1 MLSDRKIEMKETE
14 TVLISG
20 MGPAGLLAACEAILS
35 NHQVT
40 IVTNR
45 PENEQIRSR
54 RILTQEE
61 NLPYL
66 RSLLAQMMQAHH
78 TLTAED
84 EAFINDI
91 DYGLTINIKKMEKF
105 LLRRI
110 QQYCADGYPV
120 RIIADSEIKSF
131 DFNIEKAGIGAAH
144 SSAIDEY
151 VKFTILI
158 CADGTKRH
166 AVTLCNEHLSKE
178 DKIHFY
184 AVEHPSQREHVSA
197 YLEIRSKNEGPI
209 KPVRQASFNKHANT
223 KTTLALAFNT
233 KHSLFAIKCHVSAEL
248 PRALSAES
256 CEDKK
261 VEDTLTYLNAV
272 VDDIFDEKT
281 DIRVTRSKSS
291 PDKDKTKFSFFNI
304 ELRYAE
310 DAFVEINGVKI
321 VLIGDTQA
329 TPNYQ
334 IGNGLND
341 AMVEAMQLGKCM
353 RGECSY
359 NKYRKLC
366 KRLNDQA
373 ATETAVFATRPMAEH
388 NLKIKELLILRNI
401 RKQTIEQLREYFYQ
415 TFPDLPRYEI
425 SMFAMLHY
433 RDAAD
438 HTFLNIAALNEV
450 IEPLL
455 LFKSLN
461 YASGLKATYRHVMAC
476 QVAAPQQSPTS
487 LRQ

>member
-1 MLSDRKIEMKETE
+1 MLSNRMSEMKVTE

-35 NHQVT
+35 NKRIT
-40 IVTNR
+40 IITNR

-54 RILTQEE
+54 RVLTEEE

-66 RSLLAQMMQAHH
+66 RSLVARMMQAHH
-78 TLTAED
+78 TLTPAD
-84 EAFINDI
+84 EAFLNEI
-91 DYGLTINIKKMEKF
+91 DYGLTINIKKLEKF

-110 QQYCADGYPV
+110 QQYRADGYPL
-120 RIIADSEIKSF
+120 RIVDNSEIKSF
-131 DFNIEKAGIGAAH
+131 DFSAGTAGIGAAH

-151 VKFTILI
+151 VQFTMLI

-166 AVTLCNEHLSKE
+166 AVTLCNEHLNKD

-197 YLEIRSKNEGPI
+197 YLEIRRKNECPI
-209 KPVRQASFNKHANT
+209 APVRQASFNKHANT
-223 KTTLALAFNT
+223 KTTLAVAFNT
-233 KHSLFAIKCHVSAEL
+233 RHSLFAIKCNVSAEL

-256 CEDKK
+256 CEVKK
-261 VEDTLTYLNAV
+261 VQDTLTYLNAV
-272 VDDIFDEKT
+272 VDEIFDEKT

-291 PDKDKTKFSFFNI
+291 PEKDKTKLSFFNI

-310 DAFVEINGVKI
+310 DAVFEINGVCI
-321 VLIGDTQA
+321 ILIGDTQA

-341 AMVEAMQLGKCM
+341 AIVEAMQLGKCM

-359 NKYRKLC
+359 HKYRQLC
-366 KRLNDQA
+366 KKLNDQA

-388 NLKIKELLILRNI
+388 NLKIKELLILRNQ
-401 RKQTIEQLREYFYQ
+401 RKISIEQLREYFYQ

-433 RDAAD
+433 RDAANL
-438 HTFLNIAALNEV
+438 TFLNIAALHATL
-450 IEPLL
+450 EPLL
-455 LFKSLN
+455 IFKSLD
-461 YASGLKATYRHVMAC
+461 YASGFSKTYLHIMAS
-476 QVAAPQQSPTS
+476 QAAAPQQSSTS
-487 LRQ
+487 PGQ